1 MLNTAKISVF
11 QGSFMDGETEY
22 FQVSKLRGGWWFL
35 DRLLDPTLLT

>member
-22 FQVSKLRGGWWFL
+22 FQVSKPKGGWCSWIGS
-35 DRLLDPTLLT
+35 